1 VKVAARNKE
10 GGAKVMRVLVGRK
23 GDGVYFTGGARAA
36 MMKYFRWVERA
47 GC

>member
-1 VKVAARNKE
+1 VAARNKK
-10 GGAKVMRVLVGRK
+10 GGAKVMRVLIGRD

-36 MMKYFRWVERA
+36 TMKCFRWVGRA